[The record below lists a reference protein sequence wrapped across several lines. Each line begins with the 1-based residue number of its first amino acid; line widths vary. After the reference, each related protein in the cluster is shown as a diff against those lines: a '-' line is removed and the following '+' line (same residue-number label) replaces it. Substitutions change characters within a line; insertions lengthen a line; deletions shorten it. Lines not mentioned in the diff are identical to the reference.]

1 MTGRSYITWP
11 ATAKPS
17 ARRDTVNQTC
27 KQTWNAA
34 ISVGPNLAANDAAN
48 VTQNVTAMTLINNRN
63 PDIRGEKENEK
74 KRRQQLMNQFHLIL
88 GTLETFL
95 SLT

>member
-1 MTGRSYITWP
+1 MIGRSYITWP
-11 ATAKPS
+11 ATANPS
-17 ARRDTVNQTC
+17 ARRDVVNQTC

-63 PDIRGEKENEK
+63 PEKPGGK
-74 KRRQQLMNQFHLIL
+74 KRMKRKGEN
-88 GTLETFL
+88 
-95 SLT
+95 S